1 MKIIALGSGTSQG
14 VPIVGCTC
22 AVCLSTDRQDKRL
35 RSSIYIETK
44 EAKILIDIGPDFRTQ
59 FLNNNLDSIDIVLI
73 THEHNDHMIGLD
85 DIRSINFIQ
94 KKSIPI
100 YAEERV
106 SAQLKD
112 RFSYAFN
119 NNRPGLPQVEL
130 KNLKANDKFQ
140 FRDVS
145 IQAVRIMHGRLPIYA
160 YKLNHLAYITDG
172 SMIEEASI
180 ELLKGTKILII
191 NALRIDPHPTHFNLE
206 EALNMIKQI
215 NPEIAYITHI
225 SHAMGLTKDWSKLL
239 PDNVYPLNDGMH
251 IKI

>member
-1 MKIIALGSGTSQG
+1 M
-14 VPIVGCTC
+14 
-22 AVCLSTDRQDKRL
+22 
-35 RSSIYIETK
+35 
-44 EAKILIDIGPDFRTQ
+44 
-59 FLNNNLDSIDIVLI
+59 
-73 THEHNDHMIGLD
+73 D

-106 SAQLKD
+106 SIQLKD

-119 NNRPGLPQVEL
+119 KNRPGLPQVEL
-130 KNLKANDKFQ
+130 NNITTEDIFLYK
-140 FRDVS
+140 DVT
-145 IQAVRIMHGRLPIYA
+145 IRAIRVMHGRLPIYA
-160 YKLNHLAYITDG
+160 YKLNKLSYITDA
-172 SMIEEASI
+172 SMIDEVSI
-180 ELLKGTKILII
+180 EQLKGTKTLII

-206 EALNMIKQI
+206 DALNMIERI
-215 NPEIAYITHI
+215 NPEVAYITHI